1 MLNKKLFNK
10 KLLLITILSAVLLIQ
25 SSDAFAWHR
34 FPRRIRRP
42 YYHRKVIII
51 PDDYISISIGG
62 LKFCYGNDAFHRRR
76 LRRYVPVRPYGYV
89 VVPAPVV
96 YIIK

>member
-10 KLLLITILSAVLLIQ
+10 KLLLIAILSAGLLIQ
-25 SSDAFAWHR
+25 SSDAFAWRR

-42 YYHRKVIII
+42 HCHRKVITI

-62 LKFCYGNDAFHRRR
+62 LKFCYGNDAFYRRR
-76 LRRYVPVRPYGYV
+76 ARRYVVVRPYGYV
-89 VVPAPVV
+89 VVPSPVV